1 MILVGWLKSPPFLWS
16 VVQYTSYTMSFFKTT
31 KILTTALIKFSFH
44 TLKCVEVQTK
54 ELLNSRISEVESWRL
69 ESTVRKSGE
78 CGKIDVPTRAQVIV
92 ALPRGEDMLIMKIPN
107 TPCKTKRVPKL
118 FLNYLLIND

>member
-31 KILTTALIKFSFH
+31 KILTTLIKFSFH

-54 ELLNSRISEVESWRL
+54 ELLNSRITEVGVLRL

-78 CGKIDVPTRAQVIV
+78 R
-92 ALPRGEDMLIMKIPN
+92 L
-107 TPCKTKRVPKL
+107 
-118 FLNYLLIND
+118 